1 MDCPVSALARLLQ
14 YELTCDEAELQKKE
28 VSFHSYGEK
37 GSIIG
42 L

>member
-14 YELTCDEAELQKKE
+14 YELTCEKE